1 MARIAVGGF
10 QHETNTF
17 SPVPATFAD
26 FEAPDA
32 WPGLT
37 RGAALFEAVAG
48 INLPAAGFVQEARS
62 LHHDLVPLT
71 WCSAQP
77 SGRVTRDA
85 FERIAA
91 MLVDDLRNCRKSR
104 RRLPRPARRDG
115 RRARGRR
122 GRRAAAQGPGR
133 RRRRRARR
141 REPRLSRQSLARD
154 GEVRDGTRLVSH
166 LPPRGHGRL
175 RSAGGAG
182 AARHPA
188 RDAGRE
194 LPRADRLPD
203 PAHLAVHAGRSAA
216 VPDARGRGRRAGAP
230 RVARHPSGISGG
242 RRGRVRA
249 LGVRLWQRRIP
260 TGHDRP
266 PARGRTATPRK

>member
-48 INLPAAGFVQEARS
+48 INLTAAGFVQEARS

-91 MLVDDLRNCRKSR
+91 MLVDDLRAGK
-104 RRLPRPARRDG
+104 L
-115 RRARGRR
+115 
-122 GRRAAAQGPGR
+122 
-133 RRRRRARR
+133 
-141 REPRLSRQSLARD
+141 D
-154 GEVRDGTRLVSH
+154 GEIPPHGTLGRNRQHIPADKAVGAEHPDDVTGGPVWLEVS
-166 LPPRGHGRL
+166 
-175 RSAGGAG
+175 
-182 AARHPA
+182 
-188 RDAGRE
+188 
-194 LPRADRLPD
+194 
-203 PAHLAVHAGRSAA
+203 
-216 VPDARGRGRRAGAP
+216 
-230 RVARHPSGISGG
+230 PS
-242 RRGRVRA
+242 
-249 LGVRLWQRRIP
+249 
-260 TGHDRP
+260 
-266 PARGRTATPRK
+266 